1 MSVLKEKR
9 TVSKAEYVNTANQ
22 IYVETVGFLTRL
34 SARYSRLIAEG
45 TAQLAGEVMDHTEKA
60 NKIYPSDEQRKAQRK
75 AHLLEALASLSALD
89 VRLTHAYGTPVDA
102 VDGFLVHNGRPLC
115 AVTSES
121 AHRYFARND
130 DGNGKARGALIDAIT
145 AKLER
150 KDAGHQMR
158 WDLLWSDPEAQKLR
172 HPDHADYWLWGHAFF
187 EADMAD
193 LEHVAGL
200 IGARR

>member
-75 AHLLEALASLSALD
+75 AHLLEAPASLSALD
-89 VRLTHAYGTPVDA
+89 VRLTHCYMI
-102 VDGFLVHNGRPLC
+102 LC
-115 AVTSES
+115 QNPQGA
-121 AHRYFARND
+121 FADSKGKSVPPKEAMERLDRMAQELGDLINQEETLLRNIMD
-130 DGNGKARGALIDAIT
+130 SD
-145 AKLER
+145 R
-150 KDAGHQMR
+150 KR
-158 WDLLWSDPEAQKLR
+158 NT
-172 HPDHADYWLWGHAFF
+172 
-187 EADMAD
+187 
-193 LEHVAGL
+193 
-200 IGARR
+200 